1 MGCLYS
7 LKVWNLLGR
16 GGRNTVRI
24 KAEDDSVLHTQRTD
38 TQKNLPQLQE
48 HANVL

>member
-24 KAEDDSVLHTQRTD
+24 KAEDDSVLHTQQNRHTEE
-38 TQKNLPQLQE
+38 LAAIAR
-48 HANVL
+48 ANVL